1 MVTVTPDQVG
11 SHHNKAF
18 YLENILTRT
27 RSPIFSS
34 RSPFFTEPA
43 SDRLDTDSELERVR
57 FEAGLVAFL
66 VVALASGAVAGAD
79 AGAVA
84 GADAGEATGAAV
96 VGGVG
101 DAGAV
106 VVPLASPS
114 VLESLEGRV
123 KMPLKGSD

>member
-1 MVTVTPDQVG
+1 ME
-11 SHHNKAF
+11 F
-18 YLENILTRT
+18 LTRT

-66 VVALASGAVAGAD
+66 VAAPA

-84 GADAGEATGAAV
+84 GVAGGAAGGAV
-96 VGGVG
+96 AGGVG

-114 VLESLEGRV
+114 VLESLDGRV
-123 KMPLKGSD
+123 KIPRKGSD

>member
-1 MVTVTPDQVG
+1 M
-11 SHHNKAF
+11 
-18 YLENILTRT
+18 NILTRT

-66 VVALASGAVAGAD
+66 VVALAAGVVAGAA
-79 AGAVA
+79 AGVA
-84 GADAGEATGAAV
+84 GGAAGGV
-96 VGGVG
+96 SSGAIVGGVG

-106 VVPLASPS
+106 VVPFASPS

-123 KMPLKGSD
+123 KIPRKGSD